1 MAVHNVHFYNI
12 DANSVFSN
20 RAGRSS
26 TYDGPTNALGV
37 AAISDNQSGL
47 NGLMLGDDNSGETAT
62 ADVDIGGLSST
73 GSNVDAER
81 SWTVQDNVTGQ
92 IFQVVQ
98 LDVENGAAS
107 GLYTLSEIPL
117 VAGRSYTTLAYDS
130 NPNPSGGDAS
140 FSYADYVDDDDI
152 VEGSA
157 GDDTIDVN
165 YTGDPDNDMID
176 GDTNTELVLDWSAI
190 APDETDIRAGASQDT
205 GGIQV
210 DVSWNNDGSG
220 TEADIESTDTMYVA
234 SGEAFDNRSS
244 LFLRGNGS
252 NFDTS
257 TTSIDFSSVSG
268 SGFED
273 EVRNVSFRVN
283 DVDEGTFIDIVT
295 IRAYDAAGNPLDVD
309 ITISGNDIL
318 VGDTVTGGGGTG
330 DSESSAAGSFLV
342 EIAGPVAKI
351 EIDYD
356 NGGNTNQ
363 YLWVTNIHF
372 EAVPVD
378 LYDDEV
384 EAGDGNDLVDGGLG
398 DDTLKGQAGDDTLL
412 GNVGDDTLLG
422 GDGDDTL
429 DGGAGHDLLY
439 GEAGYDALTVG
450 GGDLAVGGTGDD
462 TFTIDPGEL
471 DGSPITIIGGEGGET
486 LGDTLDFNG
495 QLVNGSIAYSNTD
508 DNAGGLSGTA
518 MLTDGTVVSFS
529 ETENIICFARG
540 TRILTAGGE
549 VPIEQLRKGAR
560 VWTLDHGLQPIR
572 WINARKVPA
581 EGRLAPVVFRAG
593 VIGNKRDLRV
603 SPQHRMLLS
612 GPRAELLFG
621 EDEVLAAAK
630 HLTNWDG
637 VDIETG
643 GEVEYFHMLFDRH
656 EIIIADGAMSES
668 FHPAEGAL
676 DSLARAARD
685 EIISLFPELDIDTRA
700 YGPAARLSLK
710 KFEARLLAQE
720 PPGLNAA

>member
-1 MAVHNVHFYNI
+1 MALHNVHFYNI

-20 RAGRSS
+20 RTGRSNI
-26 TYDGPTNALGV
+26 YNGPTDALGM
-37 AAISDNQSGL
+37 AAITDNQSGL

-62 ADVDIGGLSST
+62 ADVDIGGLSSI

-176 GDTNTELVLDWSAI
+176 SGTNTELVLDWSAI
-190 APDETDIRAGASQDT
+190 APDETDIRGGASQDT

-234 SGEAFDNRSS
+234 SGETFDDRSS

-257 TTSIDFSSVSG
+257 TTTIDFAAVSG

-273 EVRNVSFRVN
+273 QVRNVSFRVN
-283 DVDEGTFIDIVT
+283 DVDEGTFVDIVT
-295 IRAYDAAGNPLDVD
+295 IRAYDADGNPLDVD

-330 DSESSAAGSFLV
+330 DSESSANGSFLV
-342 EIAGPVAKI
+342 EIAGPLAKI

-398 DDTLKGQAGDDTLL
+398 DDTLKGQGGDDTLL

-439 GEAGYDALTVG
+439 GEAGDDTLMVG
-450 GGDLAVGGTGDD
+450 GGDLADGGTGDD
-462 TFTIDPGEL
+462 TFTLDPGEL
-471 DGSPITIIGGEGGET
+471 DGSPITLVGGEGGET

-495 QLVNGSIAYSNTD
+495 QLVKGSIIYSNTYD
-508 DNAGGLSGTA
+508 SAGGLSGTA
-518 MLTDGTVVSFS
+518 TLTDGTIVTFS
-529 ETENIICFARG
+529 EIENIICFARG
-540 TRILTAGGE
+540 TRILTASGE
-549 VPIEQLRKGAR
+549 VPIEELRKDAR

-581 EGRLAPVVFRAG
+581 EGRFAPVVFRAG
-593 VIGNKRDLRV
+593 VIGNKRDLKV
-603 SPQHRMLLS
+603 SPQHRMMLS
-612 GPRAELLFG
+612 GSRAALLFG

-637 VDIETG
+637 VYIETG
-643 GEVEYFHMLFDRH
+643 GEVEYFHILFDRH

-676 DSLARAARD
+676 DSLAGAARD
-685 EIISLFPELDIDTRA
+685 EIISLFPELDTDTRA

-720 PPGLNAA
+720 PPGLDAA